1 MMLGTRMAATDLSL
15 VSNHSRDVERIIN
28 IVCARMITTQELRAG
43 VAFACAAQNAAL
55 RSAMQFSADEDFA
68 KELDVQDPLRSF
80 RERFHLPSGKNGKPL
95 IYFAGNSLGL
105 MPKSAKEIVEQ
116 ELHDWA
122 TLGVAAHLE
131 GKTPWYSYHETLRDP
146 AARLVGAK
154 TNEVICMNSL
164 TVNLHLMM
172 ATFYRPTKSRF
183 KILMEDPA
191 FPSDTYAIKTQ
202 IVHHGLN
209 PKDALML
216 ASPRKGELTAQT
228 EDVLDLINKHAK
240 ELAVV
245 LIGGV
250 NFFTGQLFDI
260 PTITAAAQ
268 KHGITVG
275 VDLAHAIGNVPL
287 SLHDWNVDFAVW
299 CSYKYLNAGPGA
311 VAGAFV
317 HERHATNTD
326 LPRLAGWFG
335 NDPNTR
341 FRMQL
346 EPEFIPVPSADG
358 WQVSNPPILAMA
370 PLRASLA
377 IFDEA
382 GGMKSLRE
390 KSIRLTNYL
399 QFLLESGLDGQVK
412 KALTIITP
420 RKENERGCQLSI
432 LVHEHGKEVFGK
444 LEAAGVTCDF
454 REPNVIRVAPTPLYN
469 TFHEVWRFT
478 HILADR
484 Q

>member
-1 MMLGTRMAATDLSL
+1 LDVQRGALNL
-15 VSNHSRDVERIIN
+15 WKVER
-28 IVCARMITTQELRAG
+28 
-43 VAFACAAQNAAL
+43 
-55 RSAMQFSADEDFA
+55 MQFSDNEDFA
-68 KELDVQDPLRSF
+68 KQLDAQDSLHVY
-80 RERFHLPSGKNGKPL
+80 REKFHLPANRSGEPL

-105 MPKSAKEIVEQ
+105 MPKAAKQIVEQ
-116 ELHDWA
+116 ELEDWA
-122 TLGVAAHLE
+122 KLGVDAHLKA
-131 GKTPWYSYHETLRDP
+131 KTPWYSYHETLRGP
-146 AARLVGAK
+146 AARLVGAQPI
-154 TNEVICMNSL
+154 EVICMNSL

-172 ATFYRPTKSRF
+172 ATFYRPKKSRF

-202 IVHHGLN
+202 IIHHGLD
-209 PKDALML
+209 PKDALIL
-216 ASPRKGELTAQT
+216 ARPRSGEFTVRT
-228 EDVLDLINKHAK
+228 EEILDLMEKHAD

-260 PTITAAAQ
+260 PMITAAAQ

-311 VAGAFV
+311 VAGAFI
-317 HERHATNTD
+317 HERHATNTN
-326 LPRLAGWFG
+326 LARLAGWFG

-341 FRMQL
+341 FRMHL

-358 WQVSNPPILAMA
+358 WQISNPPILSMA

-377 IFDEA
+377 IFEEA
-382 GGMKSLRE
+382 GMDALRQ
-390 KSIRLTNYL
+390 KSIKLTNYL
-399 QFLLESGLDGQVK
+399 QFLLESEPDGQSK
-412 KALTIITP
+412 KQYTIITP
-420 RKENERGCQLSI
+420 RQADRRGCQLSI
-432 LVHEHGKEVFGK
+432 LVREHPKELFTK
-444 LEAAGVTCDF
+444 LEAADVKCDF

-469 TFHEVWRFT
+469 TFHEVWRFAN
-478 HILADR
+478 ILRRND
-484 Q
+484 

>member
-1 MMLGTRMAATDLSL
+1 MSFT
-15 VSNHSRDVERIIN
+15 
-28 IVCARMITTQELRAG
+28 
-43 VAFACAAQNAAL
+43 
-55 RSAMQFSADEDFA
+55 FSAGEKFA
-68 KELDVQDPLRSF
+68 QQLDAEDPLRSF
-80 RERFHLPSGKNGKPL
+80 RDRFHLPVGANDEPL

-105 MPKSAKEIVEQ
+105 MPKSAKQIVEQ
-116 ELHDWA
+116 ELEDWA
-122 TLGVAAHLE
+122 KLGLDAHLNA
-131 GKTPWYSYHETLRDP
+131 KTPWYSYHEKLREP
-146 AARLVGAK
+146 AARLVGAQPI
-154 TNEVICMNSL
+154 EVICMNSL

-202 IVHHGLN
+202 IVHHGLE
-209 PKDALML
+209 PKEALVL
-216 ASPRKGELTAQT
+216 ARPREGEFTVRT
-228 EDVLDLINKHAK
+228 EEILDLIEKHTD

-275 VDLAHAIGNVPL
+275 IDLAHAIGNVPL

-317 HERHATNTD
+317 HERHATNRK

-335 NDPNTR
+335 NDPNAR
-341 FRMQL
+341 FRLHL

-358 WQVSNPPILAMA
+358 WQISNPPIFSMA
-370 PLRASLA
+370 PLRASLS

-382 GGMKSLRE
+382 GGVEPLRAKSV
-390 KSIRLTNYL
+390 KLTGYL
-399 QFLLESGLDGQVK
+399 QFLLEQISASAAPKSK
-412 KALTIITP
+412 KFTVIT
-420 RKENERGCQLSI
+420 
-432 LVHEHGKEVFGK
+432 
-444 LEAAGVTCDF
+444 
-454 REPNVIRVAPTPLYN
+454 
-469 TFHEVWRFT
+469 
-478 HILADR
+478 
-484 Q
+484 

>member
-1 MMLGTRMAATDLSL
+1 
-15 VSNHSRDVERIIN
+15 
-28 IVCARMITTQELRAG
+28 MI
-43 VAFACAAQNAAL
+43 
-55 RSAMQFSADEDFA
+55 FSAVEDFA
-68 KELDVQDPLRSF
+68 LQLDAEDLLRHF
-80 RERFHLPSGKNGKPL
+80 RGRFHLPLGKNGEPL

-105 MPKSAKEIVEQ
+105 MAKTVRQIVEQ
-116 ELHDWA
+116 ELNDWA
-122 TLGVAAHLE
+122 KLGVDAHLDAA
-131 GKTPWYSYHETLRDP
+131 TPWYSYHETLREP
-146 AARLVGAK
+146 TARLVGAK
-154 TNEVICMNSL
+154 PLEVICMNSL

-209 PKDALML
+209 PKDALIL
-216 ASPRKGELTAQT
+216 AQPRKGEFTVRT
-228 EDVLDLINKHAK
+228 EDIVDLIEKQADQ
-240 ELAVV
+240 LAIVM
-245 LIGGV
+245 IAGV

-260 PTITAAAQ
+260 PTITSAAQ
-268 KHGITVG
+268 KRGIIVG

-287 SLHDWNVDFAVW
+287 SVHDWNVDFAIW

-317 HERHATNTD
+317 HERHATNTR

-346 EPEFIPVPSADG
+346 EPEFIPVASADG
-358 WQVSNPPILAMA
+358 WQISNPPIFSMA
-370 PLRASLA
+370 PLRASLT

-382 GGMKSLRE
+382 GGMDPLRA
-390 KSIRLTNYL
+390 KSIKLTGYL
-399 QFLLESGLDGQVK
+399 QFLLEQTGSKRFTV
-412 KALTIITP
+412 ITP
-420 RKENERGCQLSI
+420 REIDARGCQLSI
-432 LVHEHGKEVFGK
+432 LAHEHPKESFKK
-444 LEAAGVTCDF
+444 LEAAGVKCDF
-454 REPNVIRVAPTPLYN
+454 REPNVIRAAPAALYN
-469 TFHEVWRFT
+469 TFHEVWRFAK
-478 HILADR
+478 ILTEH